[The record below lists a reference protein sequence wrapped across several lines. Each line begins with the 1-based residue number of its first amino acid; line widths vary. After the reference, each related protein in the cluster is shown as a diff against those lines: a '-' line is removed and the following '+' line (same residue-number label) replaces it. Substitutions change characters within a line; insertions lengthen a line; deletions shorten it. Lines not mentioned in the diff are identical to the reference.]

1 MDSQSNTVVILG
13 AGINGAAL
21 ARELALNRVPVMV
34 VDTADIASGTT
45 AYSSRLIHGGLRYLE
60 YGEFDLVRES
70 LAERTRW
77 LQLAPHLV
85 KPLQLFI
92 PVGNWWGGLWS
103 AARRFLHLP
112 KKPSP
117 RPSPHSGEGMT
128 KPRGLVTVRTG
139 LWLYDRYA
147 RDPSLSKSR
156 VHKVG
161 TSQGLPVDAKK
172 YAWLCSYMDAQVLY
186 PERMTVELLQDA
198 AQAAQESGTPFE
210 VLTYHRATIA
220 DGTVTI
226 RSLRDPHTAER
237 SITPAAIVN
246 ATGAWVDQTL
256 ATLHVP
262 EKQLIGGTKGSHF
275 VTHQQAL
282 KQTLDGRAIYA
293 EAADGRPVFV
303 MPFGE
308 GTLVGTTDEPF
319 HGDPHDA
326 LATEVELDY
335 LVRAVNEVLP
345 DVRLTRA
352 DIDLHYCGVR
362 PLPYSDASLTA
373 AITRRHWLHEHANTP
388 IPMFSIIGGKLTT
401 CRSLAQAATATIL
414 PKLGLAATVNS
425 QARPLLGGEKYPQTG
440 ALVAEEWQRLATRF
454 GLHREQVKS
463 LWSLFG
469 MQTRELLRELTERG
483 EFSPANLAG
492 TELPRCIVRWVA
504 RHEWAATLGDLVERR
519 LMLLYHPRLSL
530 ATLNDLADELIAVH
544 RLAPDNKETEMGLV
558 RERLRTRFGKQL
570 VRKEEH

>member
-1 MDSQSNTVVILG
+1 MDPQPNTVMILG

-21 ARELALNRVPVMV
+21 ARELALNRVPVVV

-92 PVGNWWGGLWS
+92 PVGNCWGGLWS
-103 AARRFLHLP
+103 AARRFIGFP
-112 KKPSP
+112 KNLSHQPN
-117 RPSPHSGEGMT
+117 RQAGEEAART
-128 KPRGLVTVRTG
+128 RGLVTVRAG
-139 LWLYDRYA
+139 LWMYDRYA
-147 RDPSLSKSR
+147 RDPSLPKSR

-161 TSQGLPVDAKK
+161 ESQSLPVDAKK

-198 AQAAQESGTPFE
+198 ARIAEESGTPFE
-210 VLTYHRATIA
+210 VLTYHRATLA
-220 DGTVTI
+220 NGTVAI
-226 RSLRDPHTAER
+226 RSLRDPNTAER
-237 SITPAAIVN
+237 TITPSAIVN

-256 ATLHVP
+256 ATLHVS

-275 VTHQQAL
+275 VTHHEVL
-282 KQTLDGRAIYA
+282 KQSLNGRAIYA

-303 MPFGE
+303 LPFGE
-308 GTLVGTTDEPF
+308 GTLVGTTDQPF
-319 HGDPHDA
+319 DGDPHDA
-326 LATEVELDY
+326 LATDVELDY

-352 DIDLHYCGVR
+352 DIELHYCGVR
-362 PLPYSDASLTA
+362 PLPYTGASTTA

-388 IPMFSIIGGKLTT
+388 VPMFSIIGGKLTT
-401 CRSLAQAATATIL
+401 CRSLAQEAVATIL
-414 PKLGLAATVNS
+414 PKLELAVTANS
-425 QARPLLGGEKYPQTG
+425 QDRTLPGGENYPTTG
-440 ALVAEEWQRLATRF
+440 AQAADEWQRLAARF
-454 GLHREQVKS
+454 GLQRDQVKS

-469 MQTRELLRELTERG
+469 MQTRDVLRELTERG
-483 EFSPANLAG
+483 EFSPTNLTG
-492 TELPRCIVRWVA
+492 TDLPRCIVRWAV

-519 LMLLYHPRLSL
+519 LMLLYHPRLSP
-530 ATLNDLADELIAVH
+530 ATLNELAEELIAAQ
-544 RLAPDNKETEMGLV
+544 RLTHENKVTEV
-558 RERLRTRFGKQL
+558 AAVSARLRTRFGKQL
-570 VRKEEH
+570 T